1 MSTSEN
7 LQSTCPP
14 SPSPNLH
21 HHHRQ
26 QQLFKDI
33 SNFKTPKPKLH
44 SSSRTF
50 QSTTPQFFTASKQ
63 TPSQSFSSA
72 KRRPSTSAMRRLKA
86 FELEQSQ
93 SCRKEQL
100 KKERSMNSLAKSLTA
115 WLNFLFENPAAC
127 GCDQGEL
134 VADFKV
140 SRGEGDC
147 EGKSR
152 KRESLAAVG
161 WRLPKRSKEGEDNV
175 VGMVNE
181 GDVFGSK
188 KFVYLRNSLKE
199 VCSLDD
205 LLERMRGYLSF
216 DSCKEVFNVMTHVVK
231 NIDEGRLK
239 MKAHCPI
246 VTDFGMREKVVKVLM
261 CYNQVWL
268 QIGLYIILG
277 GESLLP
283 NENSS
288 SKQDT
293 AFLKMVIEKQLF
305 AHAGLARAYAYN
317 KRVDGFYR
325 PGYYETLGNVILK
338 RFLLLVLI
346 LDRGKTQSS
355 LPINYG
361 IDGKDGGSPLLFNVK
376 CNIKSS
382 RQLINEFLSS
392 DVMHGEGDL
401 LAHLVIVGYKVS
413 YQQIPQVEY
422 DLRITDLFQDIQD
435 GVRLCRAIHL
445 LQHDSSIL
453 AKIVLPADA
462 QKKKITN
469 CATALKYLK
478 QAGVSLHDDDGMVV
492 VGEDIATGDK
502 ELILTLLWNMFV
514 HLQLPLLI
522 TKTALSEE
530 ISSIC
535 KAQTEFMAFDTGSS
549 THLDMLLNW
558 MKAICKNYDK
568 EIESLASLVDGKV
581 MWCLLDFYFRKEL
594 HCSCS
599 MKEPNNS
606 NDESI
611 VSIRDAT
618 DAVHNFVLSQ
628 KLTTLMGNFPEVLQ
642 ICEILEY
649 NGACNERS
657 VIILLVFLSSQ
668 LLVKKHKDQLNF
680 HKLMGCRCHNPD
692 RKWRSLSPEPECN
705 EEREQ
710 STEAQNFKTVQAWWQ
725 EMAKQNTKCIS
736 NRDPVSILPF
746 LADKCSSKICK
757 VNAAIV
763 IQSHVKGVLERKKY
777 LKMKQAVSCLQL
789 YIQAWLIAKKTLECN
804 KIRASIIQERY
815 ERLDELSREYAF
827 MVDRHRFVQQKRAAV
842 LIQKA
847 ARTWISHRCQKQK
860 FLDTQKNT
868 QTGNVCSVKP
878 ENDDRMKAAV
888 KIQSEFR
895 GWQFNKRFQNQIQA
909 ALQIQSII
917 RSLRSLKDFN
927 EYRAAIKSAI
937 VIQCHARGWNVRK
950 GASQRR
956 KSIIVIQSYYRCW
969 LARRDYL
976 QQKEA
981 AVIIQSA
988 FRVLM
993 SRRAFQSSRH
1003 AAIDIQRIVRG
1014 RISRSK
1020 LLGAS
1025 SLRSTASEST
1035 LFTLGHRKYSSE
1047 LKIALLAIINLQRWW
1062 KRVLASKSREAAA
1075 TVFQSYIRGYL
1086 CRCRATKE
1094 THYAVILQAHWKGY
1108 LARKRAKAQLIDL
1121 RLRIQKSAATVEDGM
1136 RIINRLIAALKE
1148 LKSMTNV
1155 SGILHNCATLNLA
1168 TTHSQKCCERLVDE
1182 GAIDILLKQICA
1194 VTRSIP
1200 DQEVLKHCL
1209 STLRNLARY
1218 THLAD
1223 VLISHPGSI
1232 EIILRELLR
1241 NKEEGYFIA
1250 CELLKKL
1257 CTLPGAIEA
1266 VRSLPS
1272 MLKRLHSLVED
1283 LTRKSYLEK
1292 RNQRGIAA
1300 RDTTERRLKEAI
1312 ELRNL
1317 ITQG

>member
-21 HHHRQ
+21 H
-26 QQLFKDI
+26 QLFKDI

-44 SSSRTF
+44 SSSSSSRTF
-50 QSTTPQFFTASKQ
+50 QSTPQFFTALKQ
-63 TPSQSFSSA
+63 TPSQSISTA

-100 KKERSMNSLAKSLTA
+100 KKERSMKSLAKSLTA
-115 WLNFLFENPAAC
+115 WLNFLFENPSAC
-127 GCDQGEL
+127 GCDQGEF
-134 VADFKV
+134 VTDFKV
-140 SRGEGDC
+140 SRGGGDC
-147 EGKSR
+147 EARTR
-152 KRESLAAVG
+152 KRESVAAVG

-175 VGMVNE
+175 VGVVNE

-188 KFVYLRNSLKE
+188 KFAYLRNSLKE

-283 NENSS
+283 NENSN

-382 RQLINEFLSS
+382 RQMISEFLSS
-392 DVMHGEGDL
+392 EVMHGEGDL

-413 YQQIPQVEY
+413 YQQIPQIEY
-422 DLRITDLFQDIQD
+422 DLRIRDLFQDIQD

-453 AKIVLPADA
+453 AKIVLPADT

-469 CATALKYLK
+469 CAIALNYLK

-522 TKTALSEE
+522 TKTTLSEE

-535 KAQTEFMAFDTGSS
+535 KAQTEFMAFDTGSD

-581 MWCLLDFYFRKEL
+581 MWCFLDFYFRKEL

-599 MKEPNNS
+599 MKELNNS
-606 NDESI
+606 IDESI
-611 VSIRDAT
+611 VSMRDAT

-628 KLTTLMGNFPEVLQ
+628 KLATLMGNFPEVLQ

-668 LLVKKHKDQLNF
+668 LLVKKRKDQLNF

-692 RKWRSLSPEPECN
+692 RKWRSLSPEPK
-705 EEREQ
+705 Q
-710 STEAQNFKTVQAWWQ
+710 SGEGIAQNFKSVQAWWQ
-725 EMAKQNTKCIS
+725 EMAKQNTNCTS
-736 NRDPVSILPF
+736 NPGPVSILPF
-746 LADKCSSKICK
+746 SANKCSSKICK
-757 VNAAIV
+757 VNAAII
-763 IQSHVKGVLERKKY
+763 IQSHIRGVLERKKY

-815 ERLDELSREYAF
+815 ERLDELSREIAF
-827 MVDRHRFVQQKRAAV
+827 MVDRHRFVQQKRAAT

-847 ARTWISHRCQKQK
+847 ARTWISHRCQKRN
-860 FLDTQKNT
+860 FLSTQKNT
-868 QTGNVCSVKP
+868 QTENVCFVKP
-878 ENDDRMKAAV
+878 ENDERIEAAV
-888 KIQSEFR
+888 KIQSQFR
-895 GWQFNKRFQNQIQA
+895 GWLLNKRFRSQIQA
-909 ALQIQSII
+909 ALEIQSII

-937 VIQCHARGWNVRK
+937 VIQCHTRGWKVRK

-956 KSIIVIQSYYRCW
+956 RSIVVIQSYYRSW

-981 AVIIQSA
+981 AIIIQSA

-1014 RISRSK
+1014 RISRAK

-1025 SLRSTASEST
+1025 SLRFTASEST
-1035 LFTLGHRKYSSE
+1035 LLALGHRTYSSE
-1047 LKIALLAIINLQRWW
+1047 LKIVLCAIINLQRWW
-1062 KRVLASKSREAAA
+1062 KRVLTSKSREAAA
-1075 TVFQSYIRGYL
+1075 TVIQSYIRGYL

-1094 THYAVILQAHWKGY
+1094 RQYAVIVQAHWKGY

-1218 THLAD
+1218 AHLAD
-1223 VLISHPGSI
+1223 ILISHPGSI

-1257 CTLPGAIEA
+1257 CTLPGGIET

-1292 RNQRGIAA
+1292 RNHRGIAA
-1300 RDTTERRLKEAI
+1300 RDTSERRLKEAI
-1312 ELRNL
+1312 ELWNL